1 MIQKTSPAGWVVQVS
16 ISAPPTPPR
25 ADGTRWIG
33 ADVMGAPSF
42 QYYNVAIAAPSNA
55 LEATAKHLAAANA
68 ADGEKSVVRELS
80 AGEIAALKLKAGEVK
95 PA

>member
-1 MIQKTSPAGWVVQVS
+1 
-16 ISAPPTPPR
+16 
-25 ADGTRWIG
+25 
-33 ADVMGAPSF
+33 MGAPSF